1 MKFNI
6 LLEKYNIKA
15 NINMLLEMWNEPHR
29 SYHNLNHLV
38 DLNNMITNDYVA
50 GKLNEK
56 TTEKLLL
63 TALFHDIIYNPQRT
77 DNEIKS
83 AEFFES
89 ICNEKNDIH
98 LQDIKQAIIDTQL
111 HEGTNYLSILFNK
124 YDMNVVE
131 RDYDSLLEWEKC
143 IHEEYSFAGE
153 AYKTGRLK
161 FLESLVDKY
170 PLNSANLT
178 KLKEYV
184 KTTY

>member
-1 MKFNI
+1 MKFNS
-6 LLEKYNIKA
+6 LLEKYKIKA
-15 NINMLLEMWNEPHR
+15 NINILLDMWNESHR
-29 SYHNLNHLV
+29 GYHNLNHLV
-38 DLNNMITNDYVA
+38 DLNNMIMKDYVA

-89 ICNEKNDIH
+89 LLSDKNDIH
-98 LQDIKQAIIDTQL
+98 LKDVKQAIIDTQF
-111 HEGTNYLSILFNK
+111 HEGKNYLSELFNK
-124 YDMNVVE
+124 YDMNIVE
-131 RDYDSLLEWEKC
+131 RNFDSLLEWEEGIYK
-143 IHEEYSFAGE
+143 EYSFAGE
-153 AYKTGRLK
+153 AYKEGRLK

-170 PLNSANLT
+170 PLNSANLV
-178 KLKEYV
+178 KLIEHV